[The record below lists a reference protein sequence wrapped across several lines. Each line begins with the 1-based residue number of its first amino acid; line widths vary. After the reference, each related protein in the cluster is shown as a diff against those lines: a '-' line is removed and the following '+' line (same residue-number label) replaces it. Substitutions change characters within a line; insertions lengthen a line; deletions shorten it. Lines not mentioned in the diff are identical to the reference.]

1 MTASFHETY
10 RREPVEQATSDRSVG
25 LVFAGFF
32 AVIGLVPLL
41 SGGSPHLWFL
51 SIAGAFA
58 VVALVRPGLLRPLN
72 RAWFKLGLALHAVVT
87 PLVMAIVFYTTVTP
101 TAFVRRLMR
110 KDSLGLRFDRDA
122 ASYWIR
128 RVPPGPPPETMK
140 NQF

>member
-1 MTASFHETY
+1 MTTSFHETY
-10 RREPVEQATSDRSVG
+10 RREPVEHATSDRSVG
-25 LVFAGFF
+25 VVFAAFF

-41 SGGSPHLWFL
+41 GGGPPRLWLL

-58 VVALVRPGLLRPLN
+58 VVAVVRPALLRPLN
-72 RAWFKLGLALHAVVT
+72 RAWFKLGLWLHAVVT

-101 TAFVRRLMR
+101 TALVRRLMR
-110 KDSLGLRFDRDA
+110 KDSLGLKFDRDA
-122 ASYWIR
+122 ASYWIE